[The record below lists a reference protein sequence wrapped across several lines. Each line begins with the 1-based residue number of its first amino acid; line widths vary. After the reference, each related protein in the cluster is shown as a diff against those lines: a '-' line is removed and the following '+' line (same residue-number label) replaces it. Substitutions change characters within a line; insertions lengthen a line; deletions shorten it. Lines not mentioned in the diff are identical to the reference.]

1 MRSIGG
7 VPVEDSGR
15 RRLASQDVVFNILVQ
30 HDLAEGEEPPTAE
43 AAADLTAGLMEEIAE
58 VEPEAFTELVVAEMQ
73 SAAQEMV
80 ASGEVSEEVAEAA
93 VAIEITV
100 EEIVLE
106 EPEIGAVADFDP
118 EEPDAELIFEE
129 VEEDDGLDDE
139 DDAFNIIDSAAAS
152 AGAGRLGTI
161 AAAATVVGVALW

>member
-100 EEIVLE
+100 EAIVLE

-118 EEPDAELIFEE
+118 EEPDAEPVFEN
-129 VEEDDGLDDE
+129 DGLDHDEDE
-139 DDAFNIIDSAAAS
+139 DDFSIIDSAAAS
-152 AGAGRLGTI
+152 AGAGRLGAI